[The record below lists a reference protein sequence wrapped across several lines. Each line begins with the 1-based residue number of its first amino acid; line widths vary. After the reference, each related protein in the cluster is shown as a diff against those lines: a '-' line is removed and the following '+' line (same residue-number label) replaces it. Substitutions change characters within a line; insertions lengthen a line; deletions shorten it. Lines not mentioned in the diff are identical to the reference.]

1 MSDDFEQRLTA
12 AAQANREYEL
22 CGQRCA
28 DLAARR
34 QTIADELASARDQA
48 AQESKDVARL
58 EHVSLTSMLKSL
70 HGARE
75 EALARERTQAEAAR
89 YKVTTTQAQL
99 DAIDSAASAAQSRQ
113 NQLAGAP
120 QAYGGALADMERHL
134 TQTDDPRRAE
144 LLQLAGERGHLTA
157 EAAEITRAQAD
168 ARDADQSLAEVRDR
182 LGSASN
188 WATYDTFFRG
198 GMISNSIKHD
208 RMDQA
213 AQAAA
218 EADNRLAAL
227 RTELTDL
234 AQIEPTAPK
243 LAVSGGLKF
252 ADIFFNNIFTD
263 LAIDSQIRQ
272 AQDNVERTAQVVA
285 DLQGRLAD
293 QLAAARSR
301 LADIESRREALLTQ
315 Q

>member
-12 AAQANREYEL
+12 AAQASREYEL

-28 DLAARR
+28 DLVTRR
-34 QTIADELASARDQA
+34 QAIADDLASARDQA
-48 AQESKDVARL
+48 VQESKDVARL

-89 YKVTTTQAQL
+89 YRVTTTQAQL
-99 DAIDSAASAAQSRQ
+99 DAIDSEVAAAQARRD
-113 NQLAGAP
+113 QLAHAP
-120 QAYGGALADMERHL
+120 QGYADALAGMEQHL
-134 TQTDDPRRAE
+134 TQTSDPRRAE
-144 LLQLAGERGHLTA
+144 LLQLAAERGHLTA
-157 EAAEITRAQAD
+157 ETDEITRAQQD
-168 ARDADQSLAEVRDR
+168 ARDADQALAEVRDR
-182 LGSASN
+182 LGSASS

-198 GMISNSIKHD
+198 GIISNSIKHD

-213 AQAAA
+213 AQAAS

-243 LAVSGGLKF
+243 LEVSSGLKF

-263 LAIDSQIRQ
+263 LAIDNQIRQ
-272 AQDNVERTAQVVA
+272 AQDNVERTSQLVA
-285 DLQGRLAD
+285 NLQSRLAD

-301 LADIESRREALLTQ
+301 LGDIEARREALLTQ